1 MKRKRFYD
9 EQITSVLQQVT
20 GGVAVGDVC
29 RRVGI
34 SEQTFYRWKKTYGG
48 MLPSEAREL
57 RQLRDENVKLKRLV
71 ADLSLDKAMLQDV
84 VSKTF

>member
-1 MKRKRFYD
+1 MKRKRFSV
-9 EQITSVLQQVT
+9 EQITSVLQQVK
-20 GGVAVGDVC
+20 GGVAVDDVC

-71 ADLSLDKAMLQDV
+71 ADLSLDRAMLQDA